1 MSRTE
6 NFLLILIIALTL
18 FLLFPVSIFI
28 IIVSYAIKEKREFN
42 NDWDR
47 VERRYQ
53 EFNEKVN
60 KRMEEERKYLDER
73 KLKRNSSKLRRGPSA
88 KDFKYYGK

>member
-1 MSRTE
+1 ME
-6 NFLLILIIALTL
+6 NILLIVTIVLML

-28 IIVSYAIKEKREFN
+28 VLVSFAIKEKRELN
-42 NDWDR
+42 KEQEQM
-47 VERRYQ
+47 ERRYQ

-73 KLKRNSSKLRRGPSA
+73 KLKRHVSKGIDRH
-88 KDFKYYGK
+88 FK

>member
-1 MSRTE
+1 ME
-6 NFLLILIIALTL
+6 NILLIVTIVLML

-28 IIVSYAIKEKREFN
+28 ILVSYAIKEKRELN
-42 NDWDR
+42 KEWEQM
-47 VERRYQ
+47 ERRYQ

-73 KLKRNSSKLRRGPSA
+73 KLKRHVSKGLDRH
-88 KDFKYYGK
+88 FK

>member
-1 MSRTE
+1 ME

-18 FLLFPVSIFI
+18 FLLFPLSIFI
-28 IIVSYAIKEKREFN
+28 IIVSYAIKEKRELN
-42 NDWDR
+42 KEWEQM
-47 VERRYQ
+47 ERRHQ

-73 KLKRNSSKLRRGPSA
+73 KWKRHVSKGLDRH
-88 KDFKYYGK
+88 FK

>member
-1 MSRTE
+1 ME

-42 NDWDR
+42 NDWER
-47 VERRYQ
+47 IERRYQ

-73 KLKRNSSKLRRGPSA
+73 KLKRNLSKLQRGSSS

>member
-1 MSRTE
+1 ME
-6 NFLLILIIALTL
+6 NFLLILIIVLTL

-28 IIVSYAIKEKREFN
+28 IIVSYAIKEKRELN
-42 NDWDR
+42 KEWEQM
-47 VERRYQ
+47 ERRHQ

-73 KLKRNSSKLRRGPSA
+73 KWKRNVSKGLDRH
-88 KDFKYYGK
+88 FK

>member
-1 MSRTE
+1 ME
-6 NFLLILIIALTL
+6 IFLLILIIALTL

-28 IIVSYAIKEKREFN
+28 IIVSYAIKEKRELN
-42 NDWDR
+42 NEWER
-47 VERRYQ
+47 IERRYQ

-60 KRMEEERKYLDER
+60 KRMEEEGKYLDEK
-73 KLKRNSSKLRRGPSA
+73 KLKRNLSKLQRGSSA

>member
-1 MSRTE
+1 ME

-28 IIVSYAIKEKREFN
+28 IIVSYAIKEKRELN
-42 NDWDR
+42 KEQER
-47 VERRYQ
+47 MKRRYQ
-53 EFNEKVN
+53 EFNEKVD

-73 KLKRNSSKLRRGPSA
+73 KLKRHVSKGLNRH
-88 KDFKYYGK
+88 FK

>member
-1 MSRTE
+1 ME
-6 NFLLILIIALTL
+6 NFLLILIISLTL

-60 KRMEEERKYLDER
+60 KRMEEKRKYLDER
-73 KLKRNSSKLRRGPSA
+73 KLKRNLSKLQRGSSA

>member
-1 MSRTE
+1 ME

-42 NDWDR
+42 NEWER
-47 VERRYQ
+47 IERRYQ

-60 KRMEEERKYLDER
+60 KRMEEEGKYLDEK
-73 KLKRNSSKLRRGPSA
+73 KLKRNLSELQRGSSA

>member
-1 MSRTE
+1 ME
-6 NFLLILIIALTL
+6 NILLIVTIVSML
-18 FLLFPVSIFI
+18 FLLFPASVFIVLVIF
-28 IIVSYAIKEKREFN
+28 AIKEKRELN
-42 NDWDR
+42 KEWEQM
-47 VERRYQ
+47 ERRHH
-53 EFNEKVN
+53 EFNEKVH

>member
-1 MSRTE
+1 ME

-18 FLLFPVSIFI
+18 FLLFPLSIFI
-28 IIVSYAIKEKREFN
+28 IIVSYAIKEKRELN
-42 NDWDR
+42 KEWEQM
-47 VERRYQ
+47 ERRHQ

-73 KLKRNSSKLRRGPSA
+73 KLKRHVSKGLDRY
-88 KDFKYYGK
+88 FK

>member
-1 MSRTE
+1 ME

-28 IIVSYAIKEKREFN
+28 IIVSYAIKEKRELN
-42 NDWDR
+42 KEWEQM
-47 VERRYQ
+47 ERTHQ

-73 KLKRNSSKLRRGPSA
+73 KLKRHVSKGLDRH
-88 KDFKYYGK
+88 FK

>member
-1 MSRTE
+1 ME

-28 IIVSYAIKEKREFN
+28 IIVSYAIKEKRELN
-42 NDWDR
+42 NEWER
-47 VERRYQ
+47 IERRYQ

-60 KRMEEERKYLDER
+60 KRMEEEGKYLDEK
-73 KLKRNSSKLRRGPSA
+73 KLKRHVSKGLDSH
-88 KDFKYYGK
+88 FK

>member
-1 MSRTE
+1 ME

-28 IIVSYAIKEKREFN
+28 IIVSYAIKEKRELN
-42 NDWDR
+42 KEWEQM
-47 VERRYQ
+47 ERRHQ

-73 KLKRNSSKLRRGPSA
+73 KWKRHVSKGLDRH
-88 KDFKYYGK
+88 FK

>member
-1 MSRTE
+1 ME
-6 NFLLILIIALTL
+6 NFLLILIIVLTL

-28 IIVSYAIKEKREFN
+28 IIVSYAIKEKRELN
-42 NDWDR
+42 KEW
-47 VERRYQ
+47 ERMERTHQ

-73 KLKRNSSKLRRGPSA
+73 KWKRHVSKGLDRH
-88 KDFKYYGK
+88 FK

>member
-1 MSRTE
+1 ME
-6 NFLLILIIALTL
+6 NILLIVTIVSML
-18 FLLFPVSIFI
+18 FLLFPASVFIVLVIF
-28 IIVSYAIKEKREFN
+28 AIKEKRELN
-42 NDWDR
+42 KEWEQM
-47 VERRYQ
+47 ERRHQ

>member
-1 MSRTE
+1 ME
-6 NFLLILIIALTL
+6 NFLLILIISLTL

-60 KRMEEERKYLDER
+60 KRMEEKCKYLDER
-73 KLKRNSSKLRRGPSA
+73 KLKRNLSKLQRGSSA

>member
-1 MSRTE
+1 ME

-28 IIVSYAIKEKREFN
+28 IIVSYAIKEKRELN
-42 NDWDR
+42 KEQER
-47 VERRYQ
+47 MERRHQ
-53 EFNEKVN
+53 KFNEKVN

-73 KLKRNSSKLRRGPSA
+73 KLKIHVSKGLDSH
-88 KDFKYYGK
+88 FK